1 MWDLSGTSLPK
12 RRILMRTT
20 RTLITEA
27 ACVFLAVAVV
37 GAGSASAQALRGSDT
52 LEDITENVLAACPG
66 AVGVSYIGGGSGA
79 GQGAMTGASPTQHV
93 APMSRQLNGTA
104 CTANSRQLLIG
115 LDGLA
120 VVTKNATHQASSVCT
135 DDIGGGPLVLTG
147 VPSQFIP
154 CTTNTQCTSFGTTC
168 DTVRQF
174 CVPGG
179 TLTNCTAA
187 QGCAPDGTYTF
198 DNGTAASAADDW
210 QDVLRQIYGGMNHTS
225 AGTLIHSAGELNADG
240 TAICFTSAG
249 ATRNCVR
256 NPARIDCAN
265 PVRGVLLSS
274 WSSIIRSPL
283 CTSSTPECV
292 KLRHAYRRDDLSGTT
307 DAFQAIVGLIAI
319 APFTTLTNAGPAREL
334 ADLLSTANPFCN
346 AGTAS
351 MNKGFSDGL
360 DLDPYRR
367 ACTAGPAPDRL
378 GLETACQAA
387 GTPNNSDAGCYA
399 TGVTPA
405 NYPQRERSS
414 PQRRGVG
421 AGGAADTITA
431 FQTEYLANAT
441 RPRCLG
447 VVQPVS
453 IPQDLTGATVWAN
466 TRYPQGG
473 NCTPGVR
480 AFVNPLP
487 ANQILCPDGSIKAA
501 GGTCRLPQNTAN
513 GRFDCIVDSPLP
525 AGAGIS
531 DARVFNLGPVNNLGN
546 MAALLD
552 SYQNPNFPATNLR
565 RFARRYYGVHMVR
578 PDNSSTPPTI
588 AGSCQFETDTSQI
601 GCLVKASPCSI
612 GFAGREAVDSVA
624 PLNNVSLRIQGVEP
638 TVATIQ
644 NLATGGTPVYPLARK
659 LWFNS
664 FQDPIVGFLSPN
676 LTAGE
681 VGLSA
686 CMGLPGLCTV
696 DADCTGVPGTGTP
709 PCVAATGRC
718 TAGNQ
723 AIVDN
728 AVATFNFV
736 QVPATVPRLILN
748 SSGQGCPLPL

>member
-1 MWDLSGTSLPK
+1 
-12 RRILMRTT
+12 MRT
-20 RTLITEA
+20 RTLITGA
-27 ACVFLAVAVV
+27 AFLAVGVV
-37 GAGSASAQALRGSDT
+37 GPGSASAQALRGSDT
-52 LEDITENVLAACPG
+52 LEDITENVLAACP
-66 AVGVSYIGGGSGA
+66 AAPGVSYIGGGSSA
-79 GQGAMTGASPTQHV
+79 GQGAMSGAGPTQHV

-120 VVTKNATHQASSVCT
+120 IVAKNATHQPSSVCT
-135 DDIGGGPLVLTG
+135 DDIGTGPLVLTG
-147 VPSQFIP
+147 VPSQFVP
-154 CTTNTQCTSFGTTC
+154 CTTNTACTTLFGATATC

-174 CVPGG
+174 CQVSGSLGG
-179 TLTNCTAA
+179 CTAA
-187 QGCAPDGTYTF
+187 QGCSPDGTYTF
-198 DNGTAASAADDW
+198 DNGNGTGADDW
-210 QDVLRQIYGGMNHTS
+210 LDVLRQIYGGMNHTS

-265 PVRGVLLSS
+265 PIRGVLLSS
-274 WSSIIRSPL
+274 WSQIIRSPL
-283 CTSSTPECV
+283 CTSATPECV

-307 DAFQAIVGLIAI
+307 DAFQAIVGLVSI
-319 APFTTLTNAGPAREL
+319 PNFTTLTNAGPNREI
-334 ADLLSTANPFCN
+334 ADLASTANPFCN
-346 AGTAS
+346 AGTAA

-367 ACTAGPAPDRL
+367 ACIAGPAPDRL
-378 GLETACQAA
+378 GLESVCQAA
-387 GTPNNSDAGCYA
+387 GTANNGDVSCYPAG
-399 TGVTPA
+399 GTPA
-405 NYPQRERSS
+405 TYPQRERSS

-421 AGGAADTITA
+421 NGGSVDTLAA

-447 VVQPVS
+447 VVQTIS

-480 AFVNPLP
+480 SFVNPLP
-487 ANQILCPDGSIKAA
+487 ANTILCPDGSIKAA

-552 SYQNPNFPATNLR
+552 SYTNPNFPTTNLR

-578 PDNSSTPPTI
+578 PDNSGSPPTI

-612 GFAGREAVDSVA
+612 GFAGREAVDAVA

-638 TVATIQ
+638 TITTIQ

-664 FQDPIVGFLSPN
+664 FNNPGDLVGFLSPN

-696 DADCTGVPGTGTP
+696 DADCTGVPGTGNP

-718 TAGNQ
+718 TSGDH
-723 AIVDN
+723 AIVDS
-728 AVATFNFV
+728 AVSTFNFV
-736 QVPATVPRLILN
+736 TVPASVPRLILN

>member
-1 MWDLSGTSLPK
+1 
-12 RRILMRTT
+12 MRT
-20 RTLITEA
+20 RKLITGA
-27 ACVFLAVAVV
+27 VFLAVGVV
-37 GAGSASAQALRGSDT
+37 GAGTASAQALRGSDT
-52 LEDITENVLAACPG
+52 LEDVTENVLAACPG
-66 AVGVSYIGGGSGA
+66 AVGVTYIGGGSGA
-79 GQGAMTGASPTQHV
+79 GQGAMTGAGATQHV
-93 APMSRQLNGTA
+93 APMSRALNNAAT
-104 CTANSRQLLIG
+104 CTANARQLLLG

-120 VVTKNATHQASSVCT
+120 IVTKNATHQTPAVCT
-135 DDIGGGPLVLTG
+135 DEMGGGPLVLTG

-154 CTTNTQCTSFGTTC
+154 CTTNTQCTSVGTTC
-168 DTVRQF
+168 DTARQF

-179 TLTNCTAA
+179 TLTSCTAA
-187 QGCAPDGTYTF
+187 QGCSPDGTYTF
-198 DNGTAASAADDW
+198 DNGNTNPADDW
-210 QDVLRQIYGGMNHTS
+210 QDVLRQIYGGMNHTT

-240 TAICFTSAG
+240 TAICFTT
-249 ATRNCVR
+249 ATPPVARNCVR
-256 NPARIDCAN
+256 NPARVDCGN
-265 PVRGVLLSS
+265 PIRGVLLSS
-274 WSSIIRSPL
+274 WSQIVRTPL

-307 DAFQAIVGLIAI
+307 DAFQAIVGLFALP
-319 APFTTLTNAGPAREL
+319 PFTTLTNTGPAREI
-334 ADLLSTANPFCN
+334 ADFASTANPFCN

-367 ACTAGPAPDRL
+367 ACIAGPAPDRL
-378 GLETACQAA
+378 GFESACQAA
-387 GTPNNSDAGCYA
+387 GTANNSDSGCYA

-405 NYPQRERSS
+405 NYPQRDRSS

-421 AGGAADTITA
+421 AGGSADNINV
-431 FQTEYLANAT
+431 FQAEYLANAT

-447 VVQPVS
+447 VVQPIS
-453 IPQDLTGATVWAN
+453 IPQDVTGSTIWVAN
-466 TRYPQGG
+466 RYPQGG
-473 NCTPGVR
+473 NCTPGIR

-487 ANQILCPDGSIKAA
+487 ANTILCPDGSLKAN

-513 GRFDCIVDSPLP
+513 GRFDCVVDSPLP

-552 SYQNPNFPATNLR
+552 SYQNPNFTTNLR

-578 PDNSSTPPTI
+578 PDTSSTPPTI

-612 GFAGREAVDSVA
+612 GFAGREAVDTAA
-624 PLNNVSLRIQGVEP
+624 PLNNLALKIQGVEP
-638 TVATIQ
+638 TTATIQ

-664 FQDPIVGFLSPN
+664 ANNPGDLVGFATPN
-676 LTAGE
+676 LTPGE

-686 CMGLPGLCTV
+686 CMGLPGTCTV
-696 DADCTGVPGTGTP
+696 DTDCTGIPGTGNP

-718 TAGNQ
+718 TAGDT
-723 AIVDN
+723 AIVDS
-728 AVATFNFV
+728 AISLFNFV
-736 QVPATVPRLILN
+736 QVPAGVTRL
-748 SSGQGCPLPL
+748 QGCTL